1 MSIYMSPFICDPP
14 DGLQESFVRSVGYTE
29 LLVALQG
36 LGQPSRELL
45 ESLIDMV
52 GSALCS

>member
-1 MSIYMSPFICDPP
+1 MSIYMSPFICNPP